1 MAKPDTK
8 TEEQQGSAIA
18 RAGGYPVGFLTPG
31 DCSRM
36 TPFSLIRR
44 MTEEMDGVF
53 GEFALSRGEAGKPTW
68 SPEVKL
74 EIADDAIVLEG
85 ERWMENQD
93 NKGGLHLTGRQYGR
107 FYRTLPLPE
116 KRRCRGSLGQ
126 VRKWRTG
133 NNGAAA
139 RGTAQQEPGDPD

>member
-85 ERWMENQD
+85 ERWMETVSYTHLWPGLSRHRRFPA
-93 NKGGLHLTGRQYGR
+93 GGE
-107 FYRTLPLPE
+107 FDRTA
-116 KRRCRGSLGQ
+116 
-126 VRKWRTG
+126 RTG
-133 NNGAAA
+133 A
-139 RGTAQQEPGDPD
+139 RSNAGRLCYPGSPSSALLRGR